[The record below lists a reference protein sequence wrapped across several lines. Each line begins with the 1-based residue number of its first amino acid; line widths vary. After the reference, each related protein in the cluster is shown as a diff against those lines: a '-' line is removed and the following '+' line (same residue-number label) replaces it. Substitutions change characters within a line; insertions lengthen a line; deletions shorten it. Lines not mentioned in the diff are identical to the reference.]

1 MFQCATEADLEA
13 LESRLGGQIKRKF
26 EDGRLTKS
34 EQKDN
39 KQNIQQVE
47 AKLTKKIS
55 DGIDSLGEIIKEYAR
70 GHKKL
75 LEKVAKVEQK
85 LSRE

>member
-1 MFQCATEADLEA
+1 VFQCATEADLEA
-13 LESRLGGQIKRKF
+13 LETRLGGQIKRKF
-26 EDGRLTKS
+26 EDSRLTKS
-34 EQKDN
+34 EQKD
-39 KQNIQQVE
+39 KPNIQQVE

-75 LEKVAKVEQK
+75 
-85 LSRE
+85 

>member
-13 LESRLGGQIKRKF
+13 LETRLGGQIKRKF
-26 EDGRLTKS
+26 EDSRLTKS
-34 EQKDN
+34 EQKD
-39 KQNIQQVE
+39 KPNIQQVE

-75 LEKVAKVEQK
+75 
-85 LSRE
+85 

>member
-1 MFQCATEADLEA
+1 MFQCASEADLEA
-13 LESRLGGQIKRKF
+13 LEIRLGGEIRKKF
-26 EDGRLTKS
+26 EDDRHTQS
-34 EQKDN
+34 EYRDSKP
-39 KQNIQQVE
+39 NIQQVE

-75 LEKVAKVEQK
+75 
-85 LSRE
+85 